1 MESPVITVLL
11 VPVPLNVADSKS
23 LRALFKEYATV
34 LPFWSTIKLLPAW
47 N

>member
-1 MESPVITVLL
+1 MESPVITVVF

-23 LRALFKEYATV
+23 LSALFKEYATV